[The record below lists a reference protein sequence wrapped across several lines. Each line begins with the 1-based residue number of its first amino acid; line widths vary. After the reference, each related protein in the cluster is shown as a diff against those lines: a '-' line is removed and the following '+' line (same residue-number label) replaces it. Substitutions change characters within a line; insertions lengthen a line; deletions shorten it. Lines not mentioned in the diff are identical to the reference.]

1 MRPPRLRDAL
11 SPVSNEVPVTFPP
24 RLGSYTHVCLQN
36 KGGEQGGKRSGEAAR
51 ASHCRGARKGAGAAG
66 PEALEALL
74 RPPRPRNRAPAP
86 GPPDLPSAR
95 VFFGGGTPRPYSD
108 EPIQLKREGRRRDGG
123 RLLWTPFAPQTLT
136 HFGKRPPRS
145 RKREPGGRP
154 RGGGARG
161 EEEAAANANRSRPAA
176 RRSG

>member
-1 MRPPRLRDAL
+1 M
-11 SPVSNEVPVTFPP
+11 PVTFPP

-95 VFFGGGTPRPYSD
+95 VFFGGGHPDP
-108 EPIQLKREGRRRDGG
+108 
-123 RLLWTPFAPQTLT
+123 TLMNPSNSS
-136 HFGKRPPRS
+136 G
-145 RKREPGGRP
+145 
-154 RGGGARG
+154 RGGEGMVVVSFGRHLLH
-161 EEEAAANANRSRPAA
+161 RH
-176 RRSG
+176 